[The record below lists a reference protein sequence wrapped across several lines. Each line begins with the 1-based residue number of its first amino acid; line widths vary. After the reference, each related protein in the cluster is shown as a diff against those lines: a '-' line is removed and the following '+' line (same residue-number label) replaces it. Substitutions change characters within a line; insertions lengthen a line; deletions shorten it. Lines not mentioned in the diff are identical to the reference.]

1 MSPRPRSA
9 AVLESRRTRGINSY
23 RCRVCHGVHPLR
35 KCRRFLRL
43 SVEKRLRAVLAN
55 RYCANCLAHEH
66 SDGACRRGDL
76 CKVCQQD
83 HHTLLHMRERPAPRR
98 QSHRPASP
106 SSRRSSTAPR
116 PTFTARESAP
126 SVPRDAAVTSRS
138 AADPA
143 MAPSLSSLLQ
153 RHSVNVLPT
162 AAVRIDT
169 GTRVFDTTALIDP
182 CTPTS
187 CIDASL
193 ARCFRLPTTNVG
205 GEQICSAVVGSKVD
219 ANLRLNLL
227 FKIEPHVRVRTPIRA
242 LSESLRAQFRDITLA
257 DDRFYL
263 PATISVV
270 LGADV
275 YPKVMQPGFLK
286 AQDGLPV
293 AQSTVFGWVLSGACH
308 QS

>member
-1 MSPRPRSA
+1 MFPRPRSA
-9 AVLESRRTRGINSY
+9 VVLDSRRTRGINSY

-35 KCRRFLRL
+35 KCRRFSRL
-43 SVEKRLRAVLAN
+43 GVKKRLRAVLAN

-66 SDGACRRGDL
+66 SDGACRRDDL
-76 CKVCQQD
+76 CKVCYQD
-83 HHTLLHMRERPAPRR
+83 HHTLLHMHERPASRG
-98 QSHRPASP
+98 QSHQPASP
-106 SSRRSSTAPR
+106 SSLRSPTAPR
-116 PTFTARESAP
+116 PTVTARESAP
-126 SVPRDAAVTSRS
+126 SVPRDATGASQS

-162 AAVRIDT
+162 
-169 GTRVFDTTALIDP
+169 G
-182 CTPTS
+182 
-187 CIDASL
+187 
-193 ARCFRLPTTNVG
+193 
-205 GEQICSAVVGSKVD
+205 AVVASKVN

-227 FKIEPHVRVRTPIRA
+227 FKIELHVRVRTPIRA
-242 LSESLRAQFRDITLA
+242 LSETVRAHFRDITLA
-257 DDRFYL
+257 DVRFYL

-270 LGADV
+270 FGADV

-286 AQDGLPV
+286 AQEGVPV